1 MANLTV
7 YFERPCILCQK
18 RVKAAS
24 HFEIALRKRIY
35 GNCSE
40 NKLGSLVVFD
50 LDLVTR
56 KNIPMAVWFLFWF
69 FVTAR
74 LTLSE
79 FEWIQ

>member
-1 MANLTV
+1 MNGKTV
-7 YFERPCILCQK
+7 YFT
-18 RVKAAS
+18 VYY
-24 HFEIALRKRIY
+24 FEIALRKRIY

-69 FVTAR
+69 FETAR

-79 FEWIQ
+79 FEWIQYRTEREHI